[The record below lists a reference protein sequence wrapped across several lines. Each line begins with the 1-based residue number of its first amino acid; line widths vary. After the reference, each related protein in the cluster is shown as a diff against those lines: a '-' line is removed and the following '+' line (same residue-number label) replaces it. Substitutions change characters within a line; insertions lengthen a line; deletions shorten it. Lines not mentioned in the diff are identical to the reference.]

1 MLPKNKLVYGSNVE
15 SSAARSYRSNIQP
28 QNGTGTYNPG
38 DTITINIPT
47 RNNLVLVPEESVL
60 KFTVTYKNNSADA
73 DNVIRFDSC
82 GGHGI
87 IDRIR
92 IWHGS
97 NLLEDIT
104 AYGVL
109 AKLMFDLQ
117 VPSDATYGKHN
128 ILSGTR
134 NDLVVPIPVTV
145 AADFTTATPK
155 FNTFGLSAYQI
166 NSGLRVSGNAGLMA
180 ASTTCKADLS
190 LNLISLIGSLG
201 SSRYFPLFAC
211 TSAPLRVEITLA
223 SNGLS
228 TAMCHK
234 ALDGTTPMQITNCEY
249 IAQFIEL
256 NDTAMSIISNS
267 QQGQPI
273 QYVFQDY
280 RNYQYSATLPT
291 SITTVTMPI
300 PAKFASLKSLFVTAR
315 ENANISTIAYFPYSC
330 NKFKISSYF
339 FRIGSSILPSKVPDT
354 VPEMFA
360 ETCKAIASI
369 SDLNHHP
376 SIELTSYS
384 NDNSMVNSAANYGD
398 VSVALG
404 TAVLSSSAIH
414 SGSFYVG
421 LDLENY
427 ANSDKSQ
434 IFAGWNSSTD
444 DMYYIPTFAANTAA
458 TARFDAFALFDSLLV
473 FENNTAYVKY

>member
-15 SSAARSYRSNIQP
+15 SSAARSYGSNIQP

-60 KFTVTYKNNSADA
+60 KFTVTYKAGAAD
-73 DNVIRFDSC
+73 DIIRLDSC
-82 GGHGI
+82 GAHGI
-87 IDRIR
+87 IERIR
-92 IWHGS
+92 VWHGS

-109 AKLMFDLQ
+109 AKMMFDLQ
-117 VPSDATYGKHN
+117 VPTDATYGKHN

-134 NDLVVPIPVTV
+134 NDLVVALPKLV
-145 AADFTTATPK
+145 AADMNVDSAGTAKLAYAK
-155 FNTFGLSAYQI
+155 FSALQV
-166 NSGLRVSGNAGLMA
+166 NSGIRISGDALMGQNATKDQTFA
-180 ASTTCKADLS
+180 I
-190 LNLISLIGSLG
+190 NLISLVGSLG
-201 SSRYFPLFAC
+201 SARYFPLFAC

-223 SNGLS
+223 SSALA
-228 TAMCHK
+228 TAAC
-234 ALDGTTPMQITNCEY
+234 AVATTMTVTNCEY

-280 RNYQYSATLPT
+280 RNYQYTAALPNSST
-291 SITTVTMPI
+291 IVTMPI
-300 PAKFASLKSLFVTAR
+300 PAKFASLKSIFVCAR
-315 ENANISTIAYFPYSC
+315 DSSNIAKETYFPYSC
-330 NKFKISSYF
+330 NKYGLSSYF
-339 FRIGSSILPSKVPDT
+339 FRVGANILPSKVPDS

-360 ETCKAIASI
+360 EVCKAIASI

-376 SIELTSYS
+376 SIELASYS
-384 NDNSMVNSAANYGD
+384 VDVAAVNNDAMNS
-398 VSVALG
+398 LG
-404 TAVLSSSAIH
+404 TATMNSSTVN
-414 SGSFYVG
+414 SGSFYVA

-444 DMYYIPTFAANTAA
+444 DIYYIGTFYASAAV

-473 FENNTAYVKY
+473 FENNTCYVKY